1 MAKIIITISDEI
13 NEQGSGI
20 RYALEMNRDGEPPE
34 LARFP
39 ATPAMLTA
47 LTIKRLTDAG
57 AVNTL
62 VGFVCNDIMTKA
74 GLSPAQQKIAE
85 ERGFAAAVAEE
96 AKHVPPDA
104 AAEALA
110 NAEKAVQA

>member
-20 RYALEMNRDGEPPE
+20 RYALETNRDGEPPE

-47 LTIKRLTDAG
+47 LTIKRLTDTG
-57 AVNTL
+57 AVNAM

-74 GLSPAQQKIAE
+74 GLSLAQQKAAQERAFAAAIAE
-85 ERGFAAAVAEE
+85 EPKEVQ
-96 AKHVPPDA
+96 PDT